1 MIHRLNP
8 GRTKHCENT
17 PPLSTE
23 MRGPDAAIADYLRK
37 HDLKKWFA
45 DKLVTDPA
53 ASACSLF
60 SINFYPVE
68 KLTA

>member
-1 MIHRLNP
+1 
-8 GRTKHCENT
+8 
-17 PPLSTE
+17 

-53 ASACSLF
+53 ASACSLS